1 MGGIADR
8 KAAFNA
14 KYGEEAT
21 AFFSQFPKVITWGAV
36 SIDSV
41 LVTHMTQYGIMSDSG
56 ELMFD
61 KNGEI
66 ESFAAANGRL
76 TLKRAKKKLSEEML
90 VAQISAMLT
99 DSEAASR
106 YCEQVSMTLL
116 EEGDCVFNAPVGLHM
131 KPQEFK
137 TRYHSEEWINAWKGA
152 LMKEFQAKEAVSEES
167 AGIGCFHLYAL

>member
-1 MGGIADR
+1 MGITAL

-14 KYGEEAT
+14 KYGEETA

-36 SIDSV
+36 SPDSV

-56 ELMFD
+56 SLIFNA
-61 KNGEI
+61 NGEI
-66 ESFAAANGRL
+66 EAFASANGRI
-76 TLKRAKKKLSEEML
+76 TLKRAKNKLSDEML

-99 DSEAASR
+99 DSETASR

-116 EEGDCVFNAPVGLHM
+116 EEDDCVFNAPAGLHM

-137 TRYHSEEWINAWKGA
+137 TRYHSQEWINAWKEA
-152 LMKEFQAKEAVSEES
+152 LMKEFQAKAVNYEEAV
-167 AGIGCFHLYAL
+167 GIGCFHLYAI